1 MLKHKNL
8 RNTTI
13 ATIKGNLT
21 VDAKGIVTG
30 LNVEDEEAFGS
41 RYNLFEYIIE
51 PSTPKETKVAKTS
64 SKTPSKPSTKTTS
77 KVAPKKT
84 TKKVTPKKTTKN
96 VATKATTKKS
106 KD

>member
-30 LNVEDEEAFGS
+30 LNAEDEEAFGN

-51 PSTPKETKVAKTS
+51 PSTPKEPKVAKTS
-64 SKTPSKPSTKTTS
+64 SKTPSKPSTKTSS
-77 KVAPKKT
+77 KVAKT
-84 TKKVTPKKTTKN
+84 SSKVAKTSSKKVTP
-96 VATKATTKKS
+96 KATTKKS